1 MPTVLVVDDHEP
13 IRVLCRAHLE
23 QDGMHVIEA
32 ADGVQALERAR
43 SERPDAVLLDVM
55 LPRLS
60 GWEVAE
66 ALRDEPET
74 AGIPIVF
81 ISAKTAQWDIAH
93 GFELGGLDYLTK
105 PFEPHALAPLIRTL
119 LERIARG
126 ERELVRAE
134 RLDAVAARL
143 AETATR
149 S

>member
-1 MPTVLVVDDHEP
+1 MPTVLVVDDHES
-13 IRVLCRAHLE
+13 IRLLCRTNLE
-23 QDGMHVIEA
+23 RDGIQTMEA
-32 ADGVQALERAR
+32 ADGVEAIERAR
-43 SERPDAVLLDVM
+43 ADRPDAILLDVM

-66 ALRDEPET
+66 TLRDDPQT
-74 AGIPIVF
+74 AEIPIVF
-81 ISAKTAQWDIAH
+81 ISAKTSLWDIAH
-93 GFELGGLDYLTK
+93 GLELGGLDYLTK
-105 PFEPHALAPLIRTL
+105 PFEPEGLAPLIRSL

-143 AETATR
+143 AAPKP